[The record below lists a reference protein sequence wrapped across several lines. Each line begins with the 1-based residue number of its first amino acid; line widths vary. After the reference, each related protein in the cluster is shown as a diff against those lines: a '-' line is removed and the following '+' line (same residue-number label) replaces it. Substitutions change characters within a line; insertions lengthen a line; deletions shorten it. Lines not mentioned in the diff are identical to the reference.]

1 MPHRLIEV
9 WGEHAMIPARSTEW
23 ILTLV
28 CVAGIAA
35 GQILFRLAAERI
47 EGSRL
52 LPSMLVNPWLWVALL
67 VYGLAT
73 LLWIHVL
80 RSAPLN
86 RVYPLFALAFVV
98 VPLLEHWV
106 WQHPLRW
113 QSWVGGMVIALG
125 VALSVG
131 AFDRAD

>member
-1 MPHRLIEV
+1 M
-9 WGEHAMIPARSTEW
+9 GARPLELG
-23 ILTLV
+23 LTLL
-28 CVAGIAA
+28 CVAGIAG

-52 LPSMLVNPWLWVALL
+52 LASLLMNLWLWVALA

-73 LLWIHVL
+73 LLWIHLL

-98 VPLLEHWV
+98 VPIVEHWV
-106 WQHPLRW
+106 WQQPLRW
-113 QSWVGGMVIALG
+113 QSWVGGLIIALG

>member
-1 MPHRLIEV
+1 MPLR
-9 WGEHAMIPARSTEW
+9 PAELL
-23 ILTLV
+23 LTLV
-28 CVAGIAA
+28 CVAGIAS

-47 EGSRL
+47 DSARL
-52 LPSMLVNPWLWVALL
+52 LPSLVTNTWLWVALA

-106 WQHPLRW
+106 WQQPLRW

>member
-1 MPHRLIEV
+1 MTALR
-9 WGEHAMIPARSTEW
+9 PAELL
-23 ILTLV
+23 LTLV
-28 CVAGIAA
+28 CVGGIAA

-47 EGSRL
+47 DGQRL
-52 LPSMLVNPWLWVALL
+52 VMSLFTNIWLWVALT

-80 RSAPLN
+80 RTAPLN

-98 VPLLEHWV
+98 VPIIEHWV
-106 WQHPLRW
+106 WQQPLRW
-113 QSWVGGMVIALG
+113 QSWAGGLIIALG

-131 AFDRAD
+131 AFDRT